1 MELIHIVYNK
11 IPIFR
16 LNKQREDIASSRQ
29 LNSMPLQSN
38 AINVKLEERI
48 VHLENEIT
56 KRQTINDM
64 KQQKDHSSEIERASL
79 RSSVKWLMPRDGQ
92 KLTHRLQL
100 LVPNSIFNPDLT
112 LPLSI
117 PHDPGNLFI
126 TIKIW
131 SLWLGVCVSLLL
143 VPYQL
148 M

>member
-79 RSSVKWLMPRDGQ
+79 RSS
-92 KLTHRLQL
+92 
-100 LVPNSIFNPDLT
+100 
-112 LPLSI
+112 
-117 PHDPGNLFI
+117 
-126 TIKIW
+126 IK
-131 SLWLGVCVSLLL
+131 
-143 VPYQL
+143 
-148 M
+148 